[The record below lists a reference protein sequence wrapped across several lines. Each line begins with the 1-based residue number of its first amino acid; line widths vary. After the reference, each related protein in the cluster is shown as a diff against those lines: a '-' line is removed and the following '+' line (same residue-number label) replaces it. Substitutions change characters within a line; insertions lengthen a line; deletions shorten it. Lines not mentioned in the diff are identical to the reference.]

1 MAAVPRSLNAVLIG
15 TFTLRFST
23 GLAGGLLAIF
33 LAHLPTHGGPEV
45 FPLLVGLLGAMYF
58 VAELTL
64 SPVFGIL
71 SDRLG
76 AHRVMQWGPVFGIG
90 AVLMR
95 GIIPNP
101 LVLGL
106 LTGIWIFVWIGITRF
121 LEGATAGASI
131 PSVLGYIAL
140 GTKDDQLIR
149 GRAVARFEGA
159 TLAGLGIGLAAA
171 GELYELMG
179 PSAFFLNALI
189 YGVAYAIFR
198 WGVAEIPTSRQHEA
212 VPDPASGPH
221 HFSWRR
227 YREALVGSHVLLLAP
242 TWIAL
247 NAVVGSWTSV
257 SLFQLVSKP
266 DPRFADQVMN
276 GGLSGSEVSIGV
288 SVGLLV
294 FFGGL
299 LYWGNRFKR
308 MRRTTIIGFGIAGG
322 IVMMAAVFG
331 LNHSQGWGIGLVAP
345 AVVVLL
351 VGLFVLAGATPA
363 ALGLLADMTETHPD
377 DRGAVMGL
385 YSVFLGVGQI
395 IGALLGG
402 AAAQW
407 RGIDGL
413 LGASLLLLLIAIL
426 PLNRL
431 RGSEHLVGTVADPT
445 RKRKSAPD
453 QTAKSGA

>member
-1 MAAVPRSLNAVLIG
+1 VAAVPRSLNAVLIG

-23 GLAGGLLAIF
+23 GLAGGLLALF
-33 LAHLPTHGGPEV
+33 LAHLPAHGGPEV

-64 SPVFGIL
+64 SPIFGVL

-76 AHRVMQWGPVFGIG
+76 AHRVMQWGPVFGIA

-95 GIIPNP
+95 GTTPNP
-101 LVLGL
+101 FVLGL
-106 LTGIWIFVWIGITRF
+106 LSGIWIFVWIGVTRF

-149 GRAVARFEGA
+149 GRAVARFEAA

-171 GELYELMG
+171 GELFDLMG

-189 YGVAYAIFR
+189 YGAAYAIFR
-198 WGVAEIPTSRQHEA
+198 WGVAEIPRSRQHEA
-212 VPDPASGPH
+212 VPDPASGS

-266 DPRFADQVMN
+266 NPRFADQVLN

-288 SVGLLV
+288 SIGLLV

-322 IVMMAAVFG
+322 IAMMGAVFG
-331 LNHSQGWGIGLVAP
+331 LNHSQGWGVGLVVP

-363 ALGLLADMTETHPD
+363 ALGLLADMTEAHPD

-445 RKRKSAPD
+445 RTRQTARD
-453 QTAKSGA
+453 QRAKSGA